1 MALALT
7 LVLTAV
13 VHVRA
18 AEQAVRQAAPPKMGE
33 VLPIPEPKQ
42 DPITEPDWRKVPM
55 PKRFQVRPPQGAPN
69 VVIVLMDQAGYADPS
84 TMGGGINTPTM
95 DKLAAGGLLYTNFHV
110 NALCSPSRTA
120 LLTGRNNHQ
129 NRMAGVTGTN
139 TSYPGDTGIRPPSIS
154 TIGLMLQSWGYTT
167 GYFGKNNEVPDNEVN
182 ISGPFDRWPTRSG
195 FDKFY
200 GYLAGEQSNFF
211 PGVYDGTTY
220 IGIPRE
226 KDYHFATDLTNKAV
240 AWIQAT
246 RSLTPDRPFFLYFA
260 RARAI
265 PRTRRPRAGSRRT
278 CTKASSTRAGT
289 STARKSSRDRSSWAS
304 FLPAPSSPRILHAC
318 RSGTSLSADEKKLF
332 ARQMEVYATLTEHA
346 DYEVGRLVEG
356 IEETGRDGE
365 HVVHLH
371 LRRQR
376 WLGRGRP

>member
-1 MALALT
+1 MRNTIFGRWT
-7 LVLTAV
+7 LGFGAAV
-13 VHVRA
+13 VGVSAVALFA
-18 AEQAVRQAAPPKMGE
+18 AGALDAQAPKYKYGE

-42 DPITEPDWRKVPM
+42 DPITEPDWRNVPM
-55 PKRFQVRPPQGAPN
+55 PKRFQVKPPQGAPN

-110 NALCSPSRTA
+110 NALCSPSRAA

-211 PGVYDGTTY
+211 PGLYDGTTY
-220 IGIPRE
+220 IGTPRE

-246 RSLTPDRPFFLYFA
+246 RSLTPDRPFFLYLA
-260 RARAI
+260 PSASHPPHTPPASWLEQGPVQRQVRPGLGQV
-265 PRTRRPRAGSRRT
+265 PRGGPRAT
-278 CTKASSTRAGT
+278 DQAGH
-289 STARKSSRDRSSWAS
+289 RSSRHQARSESCK
-304 FLPAPSSPRILHAC
+304 PC
-318 RSGTSLSADEKKLF
+318 RSGKASRPTRRSS
-332 ARQMEVYATLTEHA
+332 MP
-346 DYEVGRLVEG
+346 GRWKC
-356 IEETGRDGE
+356 T
-365 HVVHLH
+365 
-371 LRRQR
+371 RR
-376 WLGRGRP
+376 

>member
-1 MALALT
+1 MRREIFGSWISGLRVVVVAALAAGMIAPG
-7 LVLTAV
+7 VLDAQTP
-13 VHVRA
+13 
-18 AEQAVRQAAPPKMGE
+18 QYKYGE

-42 DPITEPDWRKVPM
+42 EPITEPDWRKVPM
-55 PKRFQVRPPQGAPN
+55 PERFQVRPPQGAPN

-110 NALCSPSRTA
+110 NPLCSASRVA
-120 LLTGRNNHQ
+120 LLTGRNSHQ
-129 NRMAGVTGTN
+129 NRMATVTGTN

-211 PGVYDGTTY
+211 PALYDGTTY
-220 IGIPRE
+220 IGTQRE
-226 KDYHFATDLTNKAV
+226 KDYHFNTDLTNKAL

-246 RSLTPDRPFFLYFA
+246 RSLTPDRPFLLYLLTEREPSA
-260 RARAI
+260 AHAARELAQEGPVQRQVRPGLGQVPRGSPCATDQAGHRSSRHQARRESRHGAEMGQALRRREEALRAADGGVRDAHRAR
-265 PRTRRPRAGSRRT
+265 
-278 CTKASSTRAGT
+278 
-289 STARKSSRDRSSWAS
+289 
-304 FLPAPSSPRILHAC
+304 
-318 RSGTSLSADEKKLF
+318 
-332 ARQMEVYATLTEHA
+332 
-346 DYEVGRLVEG
+346 RL
-356 IEETGRDGE
+356 
-365 HVVHLH
+365 
-371 LRRQR
+371 
-376 WLGRGRP
+376 RGRPPGRGT